1 MPLFPL
7 TRRLWNALPGRGCS
21 GVESAS
27 ILRILAACAEAGVAA
42 PPMLAAWADSKRPRQ
57 AKRVRRMAERLA
69 AGESL
74 ARVVDGN
81 LATLLDEHVVAARFG
96 ERTGLLPQVVAAAMK
111 REAVLSWR
119 YRVAIGYLAVVLVMF
134 LGVAGYLS
142 LRIVPIYARIIDEF
156 GMQRPASLELASAMS
171 GFVVLASAM
180 VPLAVAAAVVLL
192 VSRRLR
198 RRCAWPLQAGE
209 RASAAMELLGVAVAA
224 GRPLHEAAGQL
235 AEVQSD
241 RRLAR
246 RLARLATHPDEQ
258 GPLARLIGRVAAEQ
272 FSTLARPSD
281 GGWLLTAVA
290 ARRRERS
297 RRRWTLAA
305 ELLVPVGVVAM
316 GLLVL
321 VESLAVLGPLQDLVG
336 GLS

>member
-1 MPLFPL
+1 
-7 TRRLWNALPGRGCS
+7 
-21 GVESAS
+21 
-27 ILRILAACAEAGVAA
+27 
-42 PPMLAAWADSKRPRQ
+42 
-57 AKRVRRMAERLA
+57 
-69 AGESL
+69 
-74 ARVVDGN
+74 
-81 LATLLDEHVVAARFG
+81 
-96 ERTGLLPQVVAAAMK
+96 
-111 REAVLSWR
+111 
-119 YRVAIGYLAVVLVMF
+119 
-134 LGVAGYLS
+134 
-142 LRIVPIYARIIDEF
+142 
-156 GMQRPASLELASAMS
+156 
-171 GFVVLASAM
+171 
-180 VPLAVAAAVVLL
+180 
-192 VSRRLR
+192 
-198 RRCAWPLQAGE
+198 
-209 RASAAMELLGVAVAA
+209 
-224 GRPLHEAAGQL
+224 L

-290 ARRRERS
+290 TRRRERS

-305 ELLVPVGVVAM
+305 ELLVPVGVVTM